1 MLRDNIIETIP
12 IPIPIAKQ
20 HFIYLADVE
29 LKERII
35 AWKREKRDKKLQLSL
50 NPNVKS

>member
-1 MLRDNIIETIP
+1 MLQERNYGKCGHINQYNFVI
-12 IPIPIAKQ
+12 
-20 HFIYLADVE
+20 FLSDVE